1 MHDRGEVDG
10 VRLVTF
16 QAGGNVGVGVRRD
29 GVLLDTGYTSMLDL
43 IRDGERGL
51 ERAEAAS
58 QEVSADRMLAPIPRP
73 PKILCSGVNYAS
85 HADEN
90 PDAVMPTE
98 PFFFSKLPSAVIGPG
113 EPIVIPTPE
122 TKTDYE
128 VELAMVIGREGKRLS
143 EDSAL
148 EHVFGWTILHDV
160 SARDVQFKDNQ
171 LTLGKGPDTFS
182 PLGPEIVTAD
192 ELGDWST
199 LRVSTTVNGETMQDS
214 PTSQMLFSPG
224 RLLEFATGLV
234 TLDAGD
240 VVTTGSPAGVGCF
253 RDPPVYLKPGDEVT
267 VSVDRIGGLTNPVV
281 AGW

>member
-1 MHDRGEVDG
+1 M
-10 VRLVTF
+10 RLVTF
-16 QAGGNVGVGVRRD
+16 EAGGVVGVAVHRD
-29 GVLLDTGYTSMLDL
+29 GVLLDTGYASMLDL

-51 ERAEAAS
+51 ESADAAS
-58 QEVSADRMLAPIPRP
+58 REIAADRILAPIPRP

-128 VELAMVIGREGKRLS
+128 VELAMVIARQGKRLS
-143 EDSAL
+143 EDAAL
-148 EHVFGWTILHDV
+148 DHVFGWTILHDV

-199 LRVSTTVNGETMQDS
+199 LRVSTAVNGETMQDS
-214 PTSQMLFSPG
+214 PTSEMLFAPA

-234 TLDAGD
+234 TLDPGD

-267 VSVDRIGGLTNPVV
+267 VSVDRIGNLTNPVV